1 MAELVTRCDNVD
13 VFKGS
18 LLRIRLQ
25 DWLPHG
31 CEMLPLLVPLTS
43 CGQLHDDR
51 SLFDAE
57 LLCVSLLLFAVP
69 FPFPFPLSRCEC
81 DVLSRGVL
89 SRRWL
94 LLPRLF
100 VGVMAAGVLPAVVVL
115 AALCWDCVLADCDC
129 DWPCFLLLTGVE
141 LLLSSEPVVPFC
153 SDLTIS
159 CLPSDVFV
167 PGLVRLILIFSP

>member
-1 MAELVTRCDNVD
+1 ML
-13 VFKGS
+13 
-18 LLRIRLQ
+18 
-25 DWLPHG
+25 
-31 CEMLPLLVPLTS
+31 LPLLVPLTS
-43 CGQLHDDR
+43 CGQVHDDR

-57 LLCVSLLLFAVP
+57 LLCVSLVLFAVP
-69 FPFPFPLSRCEC
+69 FPFPFPLSRWEC
-81 DVLSRGVL
+81 DVFSRAL

-100 VGVMAAGVLPAVVVL
+100 VGVMAAGVLPVVVVFAAICCDCAL
-115 AALCWDCVLADCDC
+115 APC

-167 PGLVRLILIFSP
+167 PGFVRLIFIFSP